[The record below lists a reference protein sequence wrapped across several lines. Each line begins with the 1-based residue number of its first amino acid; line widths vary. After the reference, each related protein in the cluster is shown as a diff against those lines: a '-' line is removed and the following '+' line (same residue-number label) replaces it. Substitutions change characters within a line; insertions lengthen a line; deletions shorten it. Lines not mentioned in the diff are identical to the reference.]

1 MVLAKVKSKWL
12 YNQRKLSAS
21 AHEVYKC
28 EINEKGQHKLSV
40 SPSTQ
45 VFVKKEKRLER
56 QEEAAFSAL
65 YRLDIGESAA
75 KTFIYQHRGHDTGIA
90 SIGLKNFVEYWKL
103 HVGYDGDAEALAHK
117 IFEYDG
123 KQPKKI
129 KYVKGLASILM
140 SSWLYGEDDFHC
152 GNFGLS
158 KNKAGEWIWSRLDF
172 GMSFASITDAKRPIR
187 EVNKHFDI
195 LTLKDL
201 QNFPDLQDASLFY
214 WPTRQTSLNYTFN
227 FKGFWNHNAYHSA
240 DKAIF
245 KALMDDPEFIK
256 EKHQFMLKQF
266 FIDIDHKKA
275 LIKDNIDAPYGARI
289 ATSIASRVMQLKWTS
304 LADPEFRKYVCSLT
318 PDSPELKDLI
328 LEVAGNV
335 AEVDEKISV
344 TENAKSILEQFQ
356 QLQHTVHTVDRPPA
370 SLPAEL
376 LEKINQAEKGLLLLK
391 SEHRYLLSLPDCD
404 AEESRLKFEAIT
416 KQEAVLDGVYAEY
429 LAIGRENHQEEQY
442 LSVLHGLLIRRS
454 VLTPIHNLYI
464 YSATD
469 AYPDQLFFKQILDN
483 WIMPN
488 LPTLE
493 AGSESFADDLFQK
506 QMLVRLRSLEQL
518 FCELSGNEEMPP
530 KLKEIA
536 AEFMSDTATILGED
550 EAQQKLKD
558 IELKLLKL
566 KYVVQNQYHFPN
578 KLKLNQNVSSDSP
591 IAGGLGRI
599 FHYASTDLLDE
610 FLVEAYNNQAQYT
623 EVKDASFL
631 ADLKR
636 LDALSSDF
644 FNDQFFEELSGNKLS
659 SQEVDMFQIG
669 LARLQGLAKEY
680 HLSADPYAEFK
691 RLPLKKQQAFIQDLS
706 FILSRLALDMQRV
719 RARTNVSSIKDP
731 ALRALTEQLIDANQ
745 QISWAMAKPSYHD
758 RATIGEVAQAG
769 LLAATA
775 LGNPT
780 IENASNCL
788 AQVEKLS
795 NSHQTRR
802 ATMVATAVAV
812 VAGLTLGLSMLALLG
827 PFSIPVLAA
836 FSVPVLA
843 SMAAG
848 SGVTFFASAGYALK
862 RAIKDRD
869 KVERYMKDFSNKV
882 QDVAEYEPAEPPTP
896 NGSDK
901 ASSLMD
907 ATCLRTLK
915 FAL

>member
-28 EINEKGQHKLSV
+28 DLNEKGQHKLSV

-90 SIGLKNFVEYWKL
+90 SIGLNNFVEYWKL
-103 HVGYDGDAEALAHK
+103 HVGYDADAKALANDV
-117 IFEYDG
+117 FEYDG

-187 EVNKHFDI
+187 EVNKHFDV

-240 DKAIF
+240 DKALF

-266 FIDIDHKKA
+266 FIDIDHKKT
-275 LIKDNIDAPYGARI
+275 LIKENIDAPYGDRI

-304 LADPEFRKYVCSLT
+304 LADPEFRKYVCSLS
-318 PDSPELKDLI
+318 PDSPELQDLI
-328 LEVAGNV
+328 SEVAGNV
-335 AEVDEKISV
+335 AEVDEEISV

-356 QLQHTVHTVDRPPA
+356 QLQHTVHTVDSA
-370 SLPAEL
+370 EVSHPAEL

-391 SEHRYLLSLPDCD
+391 SEHRYLLSLPERD
-404 AEESRLKFEAIT
+404 AEETRLKFEAIA
-416 KQEAVLDGVYAEY
+416 KQEAILDELYAEY
-429 LAIGRENHQEEQY
+429 LAMGRENHQVEQY

-488 LPTLE
+488 LE
-493 AGSESFADDLFQK
+493 AADESFADDLFQK
-506 QMLVRLRSLEQL
+506 QILIRLRNLEQL
-518 FCELSGNEEMPP
+518 FCELSSNEEMQP
-530 KLKEIA
+530 KLQEIA

-566 KYVVQNQYHFPN
+566 KYVVRNQYHFPN
-578 KLKLNQNVSSDSP
+578 KLKLYQNVSSDTP
-591 IAGGLGRI
+591 ITADLGRI
-599 FHYASTDLLDE
+599 FYYASTDLLDE
-610 FLVEAYNNQAQYT
+610 FLVDAYNSQAQYA
-623 EVKDASFL
+623 EVKSAPFL

-644 FNDQFFEELSGNKLS
+644 FNEQFFEQLSANKLS
-659 SQEVDMFQIG
+659 PQEADMYQIG
-669 LARLQGLAKEY
+669 LARLQGLVKEY

-719 RARTNVSSIKDP
+719 RARTNLSSIADP

-775 LGNPT
+775 LSNPT
-780 IENASNCL
+780 VENASNCL

-802 ATMVATAVAV
+802 ATVVATAVAV
-812 VAGLTLGLSMLALLG
+812 IAGLTLGLSMLALLG

-882 QDVAEYEPAEPPTP
+882 QDVAEYEPEEPSTP
-896 NGSDK
+896 KGSDK
-901 ASSLMD
+901 ASLLMD